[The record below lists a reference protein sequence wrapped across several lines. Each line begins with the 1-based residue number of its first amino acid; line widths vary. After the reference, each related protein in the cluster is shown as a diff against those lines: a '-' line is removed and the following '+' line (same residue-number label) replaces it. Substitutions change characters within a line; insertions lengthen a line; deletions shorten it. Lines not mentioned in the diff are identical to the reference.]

1 MDRKENNAT
10 YYALRID
17 TRHRKQAYQSNGE
30 TAREMRGKNRLVH
43 RFVRTAAF
51 PGHKSANSPRSNRYI
66 PALFSAAIVPTL
78 NDPPTSSFARKKKI
92 LSTHFQLFASRAVE
106 ILPPLSASRNT
117 SHQAFYPS
125 SIVRLPSENEVH
137 FTVNLC
143 KFSCRMRDRN
153 FYLESEIG
161 KALNWLSKTI
171 EGGNYFYLTS
181 RRNIRNRYFQASL
194 LFLKERSLSFDLPF
208 LEINSY

>member
-1 MDRKENNAT
+1 MKRRGRCEGRIGSFIDSFEPLRFRAT
-10 YYALRID
+10 KVQILPDQID
-17 TRHRKQAYQSNGE
+17 I
-30 TAREMRGKNRLVH
+30 
-43 RFVRTAAF
+43 
-51 PGHKSANSPRSNRYI
+51 SPRCS
-66 PALFSAAIVPTL
+66 
-78 NDPPTSSFARKKKI
+78 PPRSFRLSTTRQLPLSRGKKKI

-106 ILPPLSASRNT
+106 ILPPLHRNT

-125 SIVRLPSENEVH
+125 SIVRLPSGNEVH

-153 FYLESEIG
+153 FYLDSEIG
-161 KALNWLSKTI
+161 SKGVKLVI

-208 LEINSY
+208 LEINAY

>member
-106 ILPPLSASRNT
+106 ILPPLHRNT

-125 SIVRLPSENEVH
+125 SIVRLPSGNEVH

-153 FYLESEIG
+153 FYLDSEIG
-161 KALNWLSKTI
+161 SKGVKLVI

-208 LEINSY
+208 LEINAY

>member
-78 NDPPTSSFARKKKI
+78 NDPPTSSFARKKKNPF
-92 LSTHFQLFASRAVE
+92 HPF
-106 ILPPLSASRNT
+106 P
-117 SHQAFYPS
+117 
-125 SIVRLPSENEVH
+125 
-137 FTVNLC
+137 
-143 KFSCRMRDRN
+143 
-153 FYLESEIG
+153 
-161 KALNWLSKTI
+161 TI
-171 EGGNYFYLTS
+171 RVTS
-181 RRNIRNRYFQASL
+181 RGNSSSSSQKHESPSF
-194 LFLKERSLSFDLPF
+194 LSFVHRTTSFRKRSSFYGKFVQIFLPNERQKF
-208 LEINSY
+208 LFRLGDRIERR